1 MAVERATLIQ
11 AARSTLLRV
20 LRGCRGCARRAS
32 GEDRRDHQ
40 TARGEDRRDRQAWLW
55 REFARRLLRLS
66 FKRRQ
71 FAFLGINLRRI
82 KEAGRAA

>member
-11 AARSTLLRV
+11 APRSTLPRV

-32 GEDRRDHQ
+32 
-40 TARGEDRRDRQAWLW
+40 GEDRRDRQAWLW

-66 FKRRQ
+66 FKRRE
-71 FAFLGINLRRI
+71 FAFLGIHLRHI
-82 KEAGRAA
+82 KERGKAL

>member
-1 MAVERATLIQ
+1 MAVEPAALIQ
-11 AARSTLLRV
+11 AARSALLQV

-32 GEDRRDHQ
+32 GEDRRD
-40 TARGEDRRDRQAWLW
+40 RQAWLW
-55 REFARRLLRLS
+55 QEFARRLLRLS
-66 FKRRQ
+66 FKRRE